1 MPTDRVLAVDD
12 DPAIL
17 KLCLRI
23 LEPEGYQVTTAT
35 RGEDALARLEAE
47 PFDVLLTDIRLPGL
61 DGLEVAT
68 RLRARDLD
76 MVIITMTGYSN
87 MEMAIQA
94 LRLGV
99 DDFIIKPFSPDALR
113 VHLARALD
121 KEKLRRE
128 NVRLRTLMPLLHT
141 AQTFSTARSRQA
153 IYDELFAF
161 LGAQLKIENA
171 AVLYLDNGTGMLEL
185 AAGKGALARA
195 LDGFAELAVKLPQ
208 RENLFSDEAQYW
220 NQSAAPRL
228 PCENCGEW
236 LASVALKSRNRVM
249 GLLIVETPELTASNA
264 ECLQLI
270 AAQTATAL
278 ENVDLVAQ
286 VSEAYVNLSKL
297 DYMKSEFIN
306 VAGHELRT
314 PLAAMLGY
322 AKLLHDR
329 TESQAQQFAAEILAN
344 GERLQ
349 HIVDDMLNL
358 KYMQQDSMDLH
369 LEEMRVERVIAEV
382 VNVYQS
388 LADEKGQTIELDI
401 AAQAGRVTADR
412 AMLDLILGNILS
424 NAIKF
429 SPPNTQVRV
438 AAEGDAEAITLSVQ
452 DQGQGLTPEQAA
464 RVFEPFYQA
473 SDSLTRAQGGIGLG
487 LTLTREMVRA
497 HGGKIWVESRL
508 DRGSAF
514 YVVLPRQAQ
523 AAPKR

>member
-1 MPTDRVLAVDD
+1 MPTERVLIVDD
-12 DPAIL
+12 DPSIL

-23 LEPEGYQVTTAT
+23 LEPEGYRVTTAT
-35 RGEDALARLEAE
+35 RGEDALLRLETE
-47 PFDVLLTDIRLPGL
+47 SFDVLLTDIRLPGL
-61 DGLEVAT
+61 DGLEVAA
-68 RLRARDLD
+68 RLRARDVE

-113 VHLARALD
+113 VHITRALD

-128 NVRLRTLMPLLHT
+128 NVRLRTLVPLLRT
-141 AQTFSTARSRQA
+141 AQVFSATRSHAEVYR
-153 IYDELFAF
+153 ELFAA
-161 LGAQLKIENA
+161 LDAQLNIENA
-171 AVLYLDNGTGMLEL
+171 AVLRMDNATGMLEL
-185 AAGKGALARA
+185 AAGQGALARA
-195 LDGFAELAVKLPQ
+195 LDGYSELAVKLPQ
-208 RENLFSDEAQYW
+208 RENLLSDEVQHW
-220 NQSAAPRL
+220 NQNVAPRL
-228 PCENCGEW
+228 PCERCGEW
-236 LASVALKSRNRVM
+236 LASVALKSRGRVA
-249 GLLIVETPELTASNA
+249 GLLIVETPELAASNA
-264 ECLQLI
+264 EYLQLL

-286 VSEAYVNLSKL
+286 VSEAYINLSKL

-314 PLAAMLGY
+314 PLAAILGY
-322 AKLLHDR
+322 AKLLRDR
-329 TESQAQQFAAEILAN
+329 TAGQTQEFVNEILAN

-349 HIVDDMLNL
+349 HIADDMLNL
-358 KYMQQDSMDLH
+358 KYMQQGSMDLR
-369 LEEMRVERVIAEV
+369 LEEMRVERVLADV
-382 VNVYQS
+382 VNVYRP
-388 LADEKGQTIELDI
+388 LADEKGQAIELDI
-401 AAQAGRVTADR
+401 AAQVGRVTADR

-438 AAEGDAEAITLSVQ
+438 AAEGDAEVVTLSVQ

-464 RVFEPFYQA
+464 RVFEPFYQV
-473 SDSLTRAQGGIGLG
+473 SDSLTRSQGGIGLG

-508 DRGSAF
+508 NRGSAF

-523 AAPKR
+523 GAKS